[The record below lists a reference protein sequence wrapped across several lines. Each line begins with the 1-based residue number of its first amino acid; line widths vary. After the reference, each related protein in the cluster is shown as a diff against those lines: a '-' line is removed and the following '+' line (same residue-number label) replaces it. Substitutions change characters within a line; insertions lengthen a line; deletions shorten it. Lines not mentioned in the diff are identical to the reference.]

1 MSGLGGKGSDIIAV
15 EVISMPAVTV
25 RNLSE
30 ETHRA
35 LRVRAALKGHSTEA
49 EIRAI
54 LNDAVAS
61 QGRLLVGSA
70 LAEFGRQ
77 FGGIELDITRDPR
90 PTEPTSF
97 E

>member
-1 MSGLGGKGSDIIAV
+1 
-15 EVISMPAVTV
+15 MPAVTV
-25 RNLSE
+25 RNISE

-54 LNDAVAS
+54 LNEAVAP
-61 QGRLLVGSA
+61 RTRVLVGSA

-90 PTEPTSF
+90 PTEPASF